1 MPNENNIRIVLGS
14 QQFAGNTDKD
24 IWIQPPLFG
33 DRRTMVEGDRSLT
46 LNLADQFDT
55 ERQESNK
62 FRISGKIT
70 NIFNNTVSGKTTYTP
85 FRNILYYTNAVANAT
100 LNTPPNPNVPWEGY
114 PQFDEFTFARYSAVA
129 GHRNYVAKSA
139 TSYNWMLY
147 LTVIRHTRC
156 RIKVSS
162 LMLV

>member
-55 ERQESNK
+55 ERQDSN
-62 FRISGKIT
+62 I
-70 NIFNNTVSGKTTYTP
+70 
-85 FRNILYYTNAVANAT
+85 
-100 LNTPPNPNVPWEGY
+100 
-114 PQFDEFTFARYSAVA
+114 
-129 GHRNYVAKSA
+129 
-139 TSYNWMLY
+139 
-147 LTVIRHTRC
+147 
-156 RIKVSS
+156 
-162 LMLV
+162 